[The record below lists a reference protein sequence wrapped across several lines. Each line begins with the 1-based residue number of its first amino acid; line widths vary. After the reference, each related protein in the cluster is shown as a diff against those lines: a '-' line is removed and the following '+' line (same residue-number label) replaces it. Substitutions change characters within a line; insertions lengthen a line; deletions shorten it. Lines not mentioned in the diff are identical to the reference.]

1 MNKKAETG
9 FYIGVAI
16 LSVILVVLGAR
27 VAFISSKGYIN
38 TKPGTGLG
46 ELINKELRYN
56 DFDNY
61 ISYSFRFSVLSAL
74 NDALERNDVWGEN
87 QKEVIKNEIFE
98 KARENLLKTIGI
110 LKNQEKIDTKE
121 VTFPEKFKIEIIEET
136 GSFKA
141 VLVSEDELMI
151 TDMKKDYPI
160 VELHNTLRSEEKIDF
175 DLSRIDRLYDKYS
188 KLESEGECNDL
199 KENELFDE
207 NKVKCYYDTDF
218 LNFEAETNGIGLI
231 SQTIKFKIS
240 KPGKIEFTNE

>member
-87 QKEVIKNEIFE
+87 QKEVIK
-98 KARENLLKTIGI
+98 KVDKI
-110 LKNQEKIDTKE
+110 LDNQEGMVKLLTRLEI
-121 VTFPEKFKIEIIEET
+121 KIE
-136 GSFKA
+136 
-141 VLVSEDELMI
+141 
-151 TDMKKDYPI
+151 
-160 VELHNTLRSEEKIDF
+160 
-175 DLSRIDRLYDKYS
+175 
-188 KLESEGECNDL
+188 KL
-199 KENELFDE
+199 
-207 NKVKCYYDTDF
+207 
-218 LNFEAETNGIGLI
+218 
-231 SQTIKFKIS
+231 
-240 KPGKIEFTNE
+240 